1 MPHRPALNVAG
12 PEAETANGAQ
22 TAKYLK
28 GVMKYS
34 GERFKYLKGIYH
46 MPKYLKGFKSGRSS
60 GLAPDSPRA
69 WKPVPPV
76 SPSRLG
82 VWRHPHPRTGP
93 LNRVTAGGRGP
104 PAWMPVPGHSPAVA
118 GPPPRDQPACG
129 WTPLTGS
136 LLGALF
142 FLLKP
147 FQAVVS
153 SKPAPSVLGWGA
165 WGVAGVLP
173 PRGRDRLTRPTPAP
187 ICLPTVIPAPF
198 SQFAKS

>member
-69 WKPVPPV
+69 WSPFLRSPPQDWE
-76 SPSRLG
+76 SGDILTLG
-82 VWRHPHPRTGP
+82 
-93 LNRVTAGGRGP
+93 
-104 PAWMPVPGHSPAVA
+104 
-118 GPPPRDQPACG
+118 
-129 WTPLTGS
+129 
-136 LLGALF
+136 
-142 FLLKP
+142 
-147 FQAVVS
+147 
-153 SKPAPSVLGWGA
+153 PAP
-165 WGVAGVLP
+165 
-173 PRGRDRLTRPTPAP
+173 
-187 ICLPTVIPAPF
+187 
-198 SQFAKS
+198 